1 MNMEKLTQEEI
12 KELNENIKEVVSEM
26 KWKSELVKNFYQEL
40 EEFRINKDRI
50 GYNTKFKEL
59 LKKEI
64 EKDGRKNQ

>member
-1 MNMEKLTQEEI
+1 MEKITQDEI
-12 KELNENIKEVVSEM
+12 KELKENIKDVVSEM

-40 EEFRINKDRI
+40 EEFRTNKDRI
-50 GYNTKFKEL
+50 GYNIKFKEL